1 VLRVT
6 IRYTFYMSLKSNI
19 ANILTLIRIACI
31 PLMVFVFFSGI
42 ENARPISAFIFIVAA
57 LTDWLDGWV
66 AREFNQTSKLGA
78 FLDPVADK
86 LIVCIALLM
95 IVQSDPTMI
104 NTLVSIVIIGREIS
118 ISALR
123 EWMAELGERHQV
135 SVIAFSKFKTILQM
149 AGLSC
154 MLYQDALF
162 GIDTYMIGMIS
173 LIVASI
179 LTVWTMI
186 IYLVKAWPYLQGGRD

>member
-1 VLRVT
+1 
-6 IRYTFYMSLKSNI
+6 MSLKSNI

-31 PLMVFVFFSGI
+31 PLMVFVFFSNL
-42 ENARPISAFIFIVAA
+42 ENARPLSAIIFMIAA

-66 AREFNQTSKLGA
+66 AREFDQSSKLGA

-86 LIVCIALLM
+86 LIVCIALLF
-95 IVQSDPTMI
+95 IVQSDPSII
-104 NTLVSIVIIGREIS
+104 NTLVAIVIVGREIS

-135 SVIAFSKFKTILQM
+135 SVIAFSKLKTILQM
-149 AGLSC
+149 VGLSC
-154 MLYQDALF
+154 MLYQESLLNLD
-162 GIDTYMIGMIS
+162 IYSIGMIS

-179 LTVWTMI
+179 LTVWTML
-186 IYLVKAWPYLQGGRD
+186 IYLAKAWPYLQGGMD

>member
-1 VLRVT
+1 M
-6 IRYTFYMSLKSNI
+6 FLKSNI

-31 PLMVFVFFSGI
+31 PLMVFVFFSNL
-42 ENARPISAFIFIVAA
+42 ENARPLSAIIFIIAA

-66 AREFNQTSKLGA
+66 AREFDQTSKLGA

-86 LIVCIALLM
+86 LIVCIALLI
-95 IVQSDPTMI
+95 IVQSDPSMI

-135 SVIAFSKFKTILQM
+135 SVIAFSKLKTILQM
-149 AGLSC
+149 VGLSC
-154 MLYQDALF
+154 MLYKQDLF
-162 GIDTYMIGMIS
+162 SLDIYSIGMIS

-179 LTVWTMI
+179 LTVWTMV
-186 IYLVKAWPYLQGGRD
+186 IYLAKAWPYLQSGMD

>member
-1 VLRVT
+1 
-6 IRYTFYMSLKSNI
+6 MSFRSNI

-31 PLMVFVFFSGI
+31 PLMVFVFFSNI
-42 ENARPISAFIFIVAA
+42 ENARPLSAIIFIAAA

-66 AREFNQTSKLGA
+66 AREFDQTSKLGA

-95 IVQSDPTMI
+95 IVQSDPTLI

-135 SVIAFSKFKTILQM
+135 SVIAFSKLKTILQM
-149 AGLSC
+149 VGLSC
-154 MLYQDALF
+154 MLFQVPLI
-162 GIDTYMIGMIS
+162 GIDVYLIGMIS
-173 LIVASI
+173 LIIASI
-179 LTVWTMI
+179 LTVWTMV
-186 IYLVKAWPYLQGGRD
+186 IYMAKAWPFLQGGID

>member
-1 VLRVT
+1 MF
-6 IRYTFYMSLKSNI
+6 RYNWVMPVKSNI

-31 PLMVFVFFSGI
+31 PLMVFVFFSSL
-42 ENARPISAFIFIVAA
+42 ENARPLSAIIFIIAA

-66 AREFNQTSKLGA
+66 AREFDQSSKLGA

-86 LIVCIALLM
+86 LIVCIALLI
-95 IVQSDPTMI
+95 IVQSDPSII
-104 NTLVSIVIIGREIS
+104 NTLVAIVIVGREIS

-135 SVIAFSKFKTILQM
+135 SVIAFSKLKTILQM
-149 AGLSC
+149 VGLSC
-154 MLYQDALF
+154 MLYQESLLSLDL
-162 GIDTYMIGMIS
+162 YLIGMIS

-179 LTVWTMI
+179 LTVWTMV
-186 IYLVKAWPYLQGGRD
+186 IYLIKAWPYLQGGAD

>member
-1 VLRVT
+1 MF
-6 IRYTFYMSLKSNI
+6 RYNWVMPLKSNI

-31 PLMVFVFFSGI
+31 PLMVFVFFSSL
-42 ENARPISAFIFIVAA
+42 ENARPLSAIIFIIAA

-66 AREFNQTSKLGA
+66 AREFDQSSKLGA

-86 LIVCIALLM
+86 LIVCIALLI
-95 IVQSDPTMI
+95 IVQSDPSII
-104 NTLVSIVIIGREIS
+104 NTLVAIVIIGREIS

-135 SVIAFSKFKTILQM
+135 SVIAFSKLKTILQM
-149 AGLSC
+149 VGLSC
-154 MLYQDALF
+154 MLYQESLLSLDL
-162 GIDTYMIGMIS
+162 YLIGMIS

-179 LTVWTMI
+179 LTVWTMV
-186 IYLVKAWPYLQGGRD
+186 IYLIKAWPYLQGGAD

>member
-1 VLRVT
+1 MT
-6 IRYTFYMSLKSNI
+6 SFT
-19 ANILTLIRIACI
+19 
-31 PLMVFVFFSGI
+31 PL
-42 ENARPISAFIFIVAA
+42 SAIIFIAAA

-66 AREFNQTSKLGA
+66 AREFDQTSKLGA

-95 IVQSDPTMI
+95 IVQSDPTLI

-135 SVIAFSKFKTILQM
+135 SVIAFSKLKTILQM
-149 AGLSC
+149 TGLAC
-154 MLYQDALF
+154 MLFQVPLI
-162 GIDTYMIGMIS
+162 GIDVYLIGMIS
-173 LIVASI
+173 LIIASI
-179 LTVWTMI
+179 LTVWTMV
-186 IYLVKAWPYLQGGRD
+186 IYMVKAWPFLQGGID

>member
-1 VLRVT
+1 
-6 IRYTFYMSLKSNI
+6 MSLKSNI
-19 ANILTLIRIACI
+19 ANILTLIRIGCI
-31 PLMVFVFFSGI
+31 PLIVFVFFSNL
-42 ENARPISAFIFIVAA
+42 ENARPLSAIIFIIAA

-66 AREFNQTSKLGA
+66 AREFDQTSKLGA

-86 LIVCIALLM
+86 LIVCIALLI
-95 IVQSDPTMI
+95 IVQSDPSII

-135 SVIAFSKFKTILQM
+135 SVIAFSKLKTILQM
-149 AGLSC
+149 VGLSC
-154 MLYQDALF
+154 MLYKQPLF
-162 GIDTYMIGMIS
+162 SLDIYLIGMIS

-179 LTVWTMI
+179 LTVWTMV
-186 IYLVKAWPYLQGGRD
+186 IYLAKAWPYLQGGMD

>member
-1 VLRVT
+1 
-6 IRYTFYMSLKSNI
+6 MSLRSNI

-31 PLMVFVFFSGI
+31 PLMVFVFFSNI
-42 ENARPISAFIFIVAA
+42 ENARPFSAIIFIAAA

-66 AREFNQTSKLGA
+66 AREFDQTSKLGA

-95 IVQSDPTMI
+95 IVQSDPTII

-135 SVIAFSKFKTILQM
+135 SVIAFSKLKTILQM
-149 AGLSC
+149 TGLAC
-154 MLYQDALF
+154 MLFQVPLI
-162 GIDTYMIGMIS
+162 GIDVYLIGMIS
-173 LIVASI
+173 LIIASI
-179 LTVWTMI
+179 LTVWTMV
-186 IYLVKAWPYLQGGRD
+186 IYMVKAWPFLQGGID

>member
-1 VLRVT
+1 
-6 IRYTFYMSLKSNI
+6 
-19 ANILTLIRIACI
+19 
-31 PLMVFVFFSGI
+31 MVFVFFSNL
-42 ENARPISAFIFIVAA
+42 ENARPLSAIIFIIAA

-66 AREFNQTSKLGA
+66 AREFDQTSKLGA

-86 LIVCIALLM
+86 LIVCIALLI
-95 IVQSDPTMI
+95 IVQSDPSII
-104 NTLVSIVIIGREIS
+104 NTLVTIVIIGREIS

-135 SVIAFSKFKTILQM
+135 SVIAFSKLKTILQM

-154 MLYQDALF
+154 MLYKETLLGLD
-162 GIDTYMIGMIS
+162 IYSIGMIS

-179 LTVWTMI
+179 LTVWTML
-186 IYLVKAWPYLQGGRD
+186 IYLVKAWPYLQGGMD

>member
-1 VLRVT
+1 
-6 IRYTFYMSLKSNI
+6 
-19 ANILTLIRIACI
+19 
-31 PLMVFVFFSGI
+31 
-42 ENARPISAFIFIVAA
+42 

-66 AREFNQTSKLGA
+66 AREFDQTSKLGA

-86 LIVCIALLM
+86 LIVCIALLI
-95 IVQSDPTMI
+95 IVQSDPSII

-135 SVIAFSKFKTILQM
+135 SVIAFSKLKTILQM
-149 AGLSC
+149 VGLSC
-154 MLYQDALF
+154 MLYKQPLLSLD
-162 GIDTYMIGMIS
+162 IYSIGMIS

-179 LTVWTMI
+179 LTVWTMV
-186 IYLVKAWPYLQGGRD
+186 IYLAKAWPYLQGGVD

>member
-1 VLRVT
+1 
-6 IRYTFYMSLKSNI
+6 MSLKSNI

-31 PLMVFVFFSGI
+31 PLMVFVFFSNL
-42 ENARPISAFIFIVAA
+42 ENARPLSAIIFIIAA

-66 AREFNQTSKLGA
+66 AREFDQTSKLGA

-86 LIVCIALLM
+86 LIVCIALLI
-95 IVQSDPTMI
+95 IVQSDPSII

-135 SVIAFSKFKTILQM
+135 SVIAFSKLKTILQM
-149 AGLSC
+149 TGLSC
-154 MLYQDALF
+154 MLYEEPLLGLD
-162 GIDTYMIGMIS
+162 IYSIGMIS

-179 LTVWTMI
+179 LTVWTMV
-186 IYLVKAWPYLQGGRD
+186 IYLAKAWPYLQGGMD

>member
-1 VLRVT
+1 MF
-6 IRYTFYMSLKSNI
+6 RYNWVMPLKSNI

-31 PLMVFVFFSGI
+31 PLMVFVFFSSL
-42 ENARPISAFIFIVAA
+42 ENARPLSAIIFIIAA

-66 AREFNQTSKLGA
+66 AREFDQSSKLGA

-86 LIVCIALLM
+86 LIVCIALLI
-95 IVQSDPTMI
+95 IVQSDPSII
-104 NTLVSIVIIGREIS
+104 NTLVAIVIVGREIS

-135 SVIAFSKFKTILQM
+135 SVIAFSKLKTILQM
-149 AGLSC
+149 VGLSC
-154 MLYQDALF
+154 MLYQESLLNLDL
-162 GIDTYMIGMIS
+162 YLIGMIS

-179 LTVWTMI
+179 LTVWTMV
-186 IYLVKAWPYLQGGRD
+186 IYLIKAWPYLQGGAD

>member
-1 VLRVT
+1 MIIYDVATFGFFNLQLFFDWFFLLRVSDD
-6 IRYTFYMSLKSNI
+6 FDF
-19 ANILTLIRIACI
+19 LIG
-31 PLMVFVFFSGI
+31 FVGFWTRSGR
-42 ENARPISAFIFIVAA
+42 NPWFH
-57 LTDWLDGWV
+57 G
-66 AREFNQTSKLGA
+66 EFDQTSKLGA

-86 LIVCIALLM
+86 LIVCIASLI
-95 IVQSDPTMI
+95 IVQSDPSII

-135 SVIAFSKFKTILQM
+135 SVIAFSKLKTILQM

-154 MLYQDALF
+154 MLYKETLLGLD
-162 GIDTYMIGMIS
+162 IYSIGVIS

-179 LTVWTMI
+179 LTVWTML
-186 IYLVKAWPYLQGGRD
+186 IYLVKAWPYLQGGMD

>member
-1 VLRVT
+1 MF
-6 IRYTFYMSLKSNI
+6 RYNWVMPLKSNI

-31 PLMVFVFFSGI
+31 PLMVFVFFSSL
-42 ENARPISAFIFIVAA
+42 ENARPLSAIIFMIAA

-66 AREFNQTSKLGA
+66 AREFDQSSKLGA

-86 LIVCIALLM
+86 LIVCIALLI
-95 IVQSDPTMI
+95 IVQSDPSII
-104 NTLVSIVIIGREIS
+104 NTLVAIVIVGREIS

-135 SVIAFSKFKTILQM
+135 SVIAFSKLKTILQM
-149 AGLSC
+149 VGLSC
-154 MLYQDALF
+154 MLYQESLLNLD
-162 GIDTYMIGMIS
+162 IYSIGMIS

-179 LTVWTMI
+179 LTVWTMV
-186 IYLVKAWPYLQGGRD
+186 IYLIKAWPYLQGGAD

>member
-1 VLRVT
+1 MF
-6 IRYTFYMSLKSNI
+6 RYNWVMPLKSNI

-31 PLMVFVFFSGI
+31 PLMVFVFFSSL
-42 ENARPISAFIFIVAA
+42 ENARPLSAIIFIIAA

-66 AREFNQTSKLGA
+66 AREFDQSSKLGA

-86 LIVCIALLM
+86 LIVCIALLI
-95 IVQSDPTMI
+95 IVQSDPSII
-104 NTLVSIVIIGREIS
+104 NTLVAIVIVGREIS

-135 SVIAFSKFKTILQM
+135 SVIAFSKLKTILQM
-149 AGLSC
+149 VGLSC
-154 MLYQDALF
+154 MLYQESLLSLDL
-162 GIDTYMIGMIS
+162 YLIGMIS

-179 LTVWTMI
+179 LTVWTMV
-186 IYLVKAWPYLQGGRD
+186 IYLIKAWPYLQGGAD

>member
-1 VLRVT
+1 MF
-6 IRYTFYMSLKSNI
+6 RYNWVMPLKSNI

-31 PLMVFVFFSGI
+31 PLMVFVFFSSL
-42 ENARPISAFIFIVAA
+42 ENARPLSAIIFIIAA

-66 AREFNQTSKLGA
+66 AREFDQSSKLGA

-86 LIVCIALLM
+86 LIVCIALLI
-95 IVQSDPTMI
+95 IVQSDPSII
-104 NTLVSIVIIGREIS
+104 NTLVAIVIVGREIS

-135 SVIAFSKFKTILQM
+135 SVIAFSKLKTILQM
-149 AGLSC
+149 VGLSC
-154 MLYQDALF
+154 MLYQESLLDL
-162 GIDTYMIGMIS
+162 DLYLIGMIS

-179 LTVWTMI
+179 LTVWTMV
-186 IYLVKAWPYLQGGRD
+186 IYLIKAWPYLQGGAD

>member
-1 VLRVT
+1 MF
-6 IRYTFYMSLKSNI
+6 RYNWVMPLKSNI

-31 PLMVFVFFSGI
+31 PLMVFVFFSSL
-42 ENARPISAFIFIVAA
+42 ENARPLSAIIFMIAA

-66 AREFNQTSKLGA
+66 AREFDQSSKLGA

-86 LIVCIALLM
+86 LIVCIALLI
-95 IVQSDPTMI
+95 IVQSDPSII
-104 NTLVSIVIIGREIS
+104 NTLVAIVIVGREIS

-135 SVIAFSKFKTILQM
+135 SVIAFSKLKTILQM
-149 AGLSC
+149 VGLSC
-154 MLYQDALF
+154 MLYQESLLNLDL
-162 GIDTYMIGMIS
+162 YLIGTIS

-179 LTVWTMI
+179 LTVWTMV
-186 IYLVKAWPYLQGGRD
+186 IYLIKAWPYLQGGAD

>member
-1 VLRVT
+1 MF
-6 IRYTFYMSLKSNI
+6 RYNWLMPLKSNI

-31 PLMVFVFFSGI
+31 PLMVFVFFSSL
-42 ENARPISAFIFIVAA
+42 ENARPLSAIIFIIAA

-66 AREFNQTSKLGA
+66 AREFDQSSKLGA

-86 LIVCIALLM
+86 LIVCIALLI
-95 IVQSDPTMI
+95 IVQSDPSII
-104 NTLVSIVIIGREIS
+104 NTLVAIVIVGREIS

-135 SVIAFSKFKTILQM
+135 SVIAFSKLKTILQM
-149 AGLSC
+149 VGLSC
-154 MLYQDALF
+154 MLYQESLLSLDL
-162 GIDTYMIGMIS
+162 YLIGMIS

-179 LTVWTMI
+179 LTVWTMV
-186 IYLVKAWPYLQGGRD
+186 IYLIKAWPYLQGGAD

>member
-1 VLRVT
+1 MF
-6 IRYTFYMSLKSNI
+6 RYNWVMPLKSNI

-31 PLMVFVFFSGI
+31 PLMVFVFFSSL
-42 ENARPISAFIFIVAA
+42 ENARPLSAIIFIIAA

-66 AREFNQTSKLGA
+66 AREFDQSSKLGA

-86 LIVCIALLM
+86 LIVCIALLI
-95 IVQSDPTMI
+95 IVQSDPSII
-104 NTLVSIVIIGREIS
+104 NTLVAIVIVGREIS

-135 SVIAFSKFKTILQM
+135 SVIAFSKLKTILQM
-149 AGLSC
+149 VGLSC
-154 MLYQDALF
+154 MLYQESLLNLD
-162 GIDTYMIGMIS
+162 IYSIGMIS

-179 LTVWTMI
+179 LTVWTMV
-186 IYLVKAWPYLQGGRD
+186 IYLIKAWPYLQGGAD

>member
-1 VLRVT
+1 
-6 IRYTFYMSLKSNI
+6 
-19 ANILTLIRIACI
+19 
-31 PLMVFVFFSGI
+31 MVFVFFSNL
-42 ENARPISAFIFIVAA
+42 ENARPLSAIIFIIAA

-66 AREFNQTSKLGA
+66 AREFDQTSKLGA

-86 LIVCIALLM
+86 LIVCIALLI
-95 IVQSDPTMI
+95 IVQSDPSII

-135 SVIAFSKFKTILQM
+135 SVIAFSKLKTILQM
-149 AGLSC
+149 TGLSC
-154 MLYQDALF
+154 MLYEEPLLGLD
-162 GIDTYMIGMIS
+162 IYSIGMIS

-179 LTVWTMI
+179 LTVWTMV
-186 IYLVKAWPYLQGGRD
+186 IYLAKAWPYLQGGMD

>member
-1 VLRVT
+1 
-6 IRYTFYMSLKSNI
+6 MSLKSNI

-31 PLMVFVFFSGI
+31 PLMVFVFFSNL
-42 ENARPISAFIFIVAA
+42 ENARPCSAIIFIIAA

-66 AREFNQTSKLGA
+66 AREFDQTSKLGA

-86 LIVCIALLM
+86 LIVCIALLI
-95 IVQSDPTMI
+95 IVQSDPSII

-135 SVIAFSKFKTILQM
+135 SVIAFSKLKTILQM
-149 AGLSC
+149 VGLSC
-154 MLYQDALF
+154 MLYKQPLLSL
-162 GIDTYMIGMIS
+162 DTYLIGMIS

-179 LTVWTMI
+179 LTVWTMV
-186 IYLVKAWPYLQGGRD
+186 IYLAKAWPYLQGGID

>member
-1 VLRVT
+1 MF
-6 IRYTFYMSLKSNI
+6 RYNWVMPLKSNI

-31 PLMVFVFFSGI
+31 PLMVFVFFSSL
-42 ENARPISAFIFIVAA
+42 ENARPLSAIIFMIAA

-66 AREFNQTSKLGA
+66 AREFDQSSKLGA

-86 LIVCIALLM
+86 LIVCIALLI
-95 IVQSDPTMI
+95 IVQSDPSII
-104 NTLVSIVIIGREIS
+104 NTLVAIVIVGREIS

-135 SVIAFSKFKTILQM
+135 SVIAFSKLKTILQM
-149 AGLSC
+149 VGLSC
-154 MLYQDALF
+154 MLYQESLLNLD
-162 GIDTYMIGMIS
+162 IYSIGMIS

-179 LTVWTMI
+179 LTVWTMV
-186 IYLVKAWPYLQGGRD
+186 IYLIKAWPFLQGGAD

>member
-1 VLRVT
+1 
-6 IRYTFYMSLKSNI
+6 
-19 ANILTLIRIACI
+19 
-31 PLMVFVFFSGI
+31 MVFVFFSNL
-42 ENARPISAFIFIVAA
+42 ENARPLSAIIFIIAA

-66 AREFNQTSKLGA
+66 AREFDQTSKLGA

-86 LIVCIALLM
+86 LIVCIALLT
-95 IVQSDPTMI
+95 IVQSDPSII

-135 SVIAFSKFKTILQM
+135 SVIAFSKLKTILQM
-149 AGLSC
+149 TGLSC
-154 MLYQDALF
+154 MLYKEPLLGLD
-162 GIDTYMIGMIS
+162 IYSIGMIS

-179 LTVWTMI
+179 LTVWTMV
-186 IYLVKAWPYLQGGRD
+186 IYLAKAWPYLQGGMD

>member
-1 VLRVT
+1 MF
-6 IRYTFYMSLKSNI
+6 RYNWVMPVKSNI

-31 PLMVFVFFSGI
+31 PLMVFVFFSSL
-42 ENARPISAFIFIVAA
+42 ENARPLSAIIFIIAA

-66 AREFNQTSKLGA
+66 AREFDQSSKLGA

-86 LIVCIALLM
+86 LIVCIALLI
-95 IVQSDPTMI
+95 IVQSDPSII
-104 NTLVSIVIIGREIS
+104 NTLVAIVIVGREIS

-135 SVIAFSKFKTILQM
+135 SVIAFSKLKTILQM
-149 AGLSC
+149 VGLSC
-154 MLYQDALF
+154 MLYQESLLNLD
-162 GIDTYMIGMIS
+162 IYSIGMIS

-179 LTVWTMI
+179 LTVWTMV
-186 IYLVKAWPYLQGGRD
+186 IYLIKAWPYLQGGAD

>member
-1 VLRVT
+1 MF
-6 IRYTFYMSLKSNI
+6 RYNWVMPVKSNI

-31 PLMVFVFFSGI
+31 PLMVFVFFSSL
-42 ENARPISAFIFIVAA
+42 ENARPLSAIIFIIAA

-66 AREFNQTSKLGA
+66 AREFDQSSKLGA

-86 LIVCIALLM
+86 LIVCIALLI
-95 IVQSDPTMI
+95 IVQSDPSII
-104 NTLVSIVIIGREIS
+104 NTLVAIVIVGREIS

-135 SVIAFSKFKTILQM
+135 SVIAFSKLKTILQM
-149 AGLSC
+149 VGLSC
-154 MLYQDALF
+154 MLYQESLLNLDL
-162 GIDTYMIGMIS
+162 YLIGTIS

-179 LTVWTMI
+179 LTVWTMV
-186 IYLVKAWPYLQGGRD
+186 IYLIKAWPYLQGGAD

>member
-1 VLRVT
+1 
-6 IRYTFYMSLKSNI
+6 MSLKSNI

-31 PLMVFVFFSGI
+31 PLMVFVFFSNM
-42 ENARPISAFIFIVAA
+42 ENARPLSAIIFIVAA

-66 AREFNQTSKLGA
+66 AREFDQSSKLGA

-95 IVQSDPTMI
+95 IVQSDPTVI
-104 NTLVSIVIIGREIS
+104 NTLISIVIIGREIS

-135 SVIAFSKFKTILQM
+135 SVIAFSKLKTILQM
-149 AGLSC
+149 VGLSC
-154 MLYQDALF
+154 MLYQESLF
-162 GIDTYMIGMIS
+162 AIDIYTTGMIA

-179 LTVWTMI
+179 LTVWTMV
-186 IYLVKAWPYLQGGRD
+186 IYLVKAWPYLQGGID

>member
-1 VLRVT
+1 
-6 IRYTFYMSLKSNI
+6 MSLKSNI
-19 ANILTLIRIACI
+19 ANILTLVRIACI
-31 PLMVFVFFSGI
+31 PLMVFVFFSNL
-42 ENARPISAFIFIVAA
+42 ENARPLSAIIFIIAA

-66 AREFNQTSKLGA
+66 AREFDQTSKLGA

-86 LIVCIALLM
+86 LIVCIALLI
-95 IVQSDPTMI
+95 IVQSDPSII

-135 SVIAFSKFKTILQM
+135 SVIAFSKLKTILQM

-154 MLYQDALF
+154 MLYKETLLGLD
-162 GIDTYMIGMIS
+162 IYSIGMIS

-179 LTVWTMI
+179 LTVWTML
-186 IYLVKAWPYLQGGRD
+186 IYLAKAWPYLQGGMD